1 MSCLAGWPSQ
11 RSSSVPRPVCLALS
25 MSCHVVRVALAARAP
40 PLSSAEETMAAL
52 VSRLLRLRGQ
62 VSSRTDGALLVALSA
77 ADATLPRQSKGEALL
92 VALSSADATLPRP
105 VLSSEVSMHCRKTL
119 LPPIEATMGAFA
131 RDADTGRLAFLA
143 MKTMPCQS
151 KGEALLVPSWP
162 QLRYRGHCS
171 LRQRRRCRNAA
182 SSHRH
187 SSRCSSQVCAKPAA
201 TWVSTK
207 LGL

>member
-1 MSCLAGWPSQ
+1 MSCLAGWPPQ
-11 RSSSVPRPVCLALS
+11 PSSSVPRPVCLALS
-25 MSCHVVRVALAARAP
+25 MSWHVGRVALAPRAP
-40 PLSSAEETMAAL
+40 PLSSAEEAMSAL

-62 VSSRTDGALLVALSA
+62 VSSRTDGALLVAFSA

-92 VALSSADATLPRP
+92 VAFSSADATLPRP
-105 VLSSEVSMHCRKTL
+105 VLPSEVSMHCRKTL
-119 LPPIEATMGAFA
+119 LPPINATMGAFA
-131 RDADTGRLAFLA
+131 RGADTGRLAFLA
-143 MKTMPCQS
+143 MKTPCQS
-151 KGEALLVPSWP
+151 KGEAILVPSCP

-171 LRQRRRCRNAA
+171 LRQCRRCRNAA

-187 SSRCSSQVCAKPAA
+187 SSRCSSQVCATSAT